1 MNVVYERTPDGQWA
15 AYNAESPLPRKLRI
29 LLKTINGRVTEDEYA
44 RSLSA
49 FGDVR
54 ELLRSL
60 AQSGL
65 IVDTAKRD
73 LHGAAASANAAAAA
87 IAPPVA
93 LKLVPRPAAAPAGV
107 PGSATDPAM
116 ADWVLRLAIENMC
129 GFVLAHLPEGAF
141 TVLPEIE
148 ALTTLGQL
156 AALMDGYAQFVAAA
170 GAPGVAHLA
179 EIKQLLEAGGS
190 ARPATGTEHY
200 A

>member
-44 RSLSA
+44 KSLSA

-65 IVDTAKRD
+65 IVDAARRD
-73 LHGAAASANAAAAA
+73 LPGVAAGSAAAAA
-87 IAPPVA
+87 APPVA
-93 LKLVPRPAAAPAGV
+93 LKLVPRPSAVPAGV
-107 PGSATDPAM
+107 PGSAADPAM

-129 GFVLAHLPEGAF
+129 GFVLTHLPDGAF

-170 GAPGVAHLA
+170 GEPGVAHLA

-190 ARPATGTEHY
+190 TRPATGAEHY